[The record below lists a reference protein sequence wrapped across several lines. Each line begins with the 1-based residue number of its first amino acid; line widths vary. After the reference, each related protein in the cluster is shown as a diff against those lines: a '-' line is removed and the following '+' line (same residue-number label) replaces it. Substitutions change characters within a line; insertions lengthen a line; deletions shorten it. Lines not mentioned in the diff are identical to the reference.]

1 MTHTH
6 LVESPTGHSWN
17 VVLAS
22 CTRDERESL
31 LSSVQLGGEG
41 HVEMKAALFQSMTS
55 SSCLCSTHI
64 GESNVGPPREALGSV
79 PLRLSMPYEGDR
91 RMVQRRRTHKREH
104 EDAHRANLAVLD
116 ALAAV
121 QAI

>member
-1 MTHTH
+1 M
-6 LVESPTGHSWN
+6 
-17 VVLAS
+17 LAS

-41 HVEMKAALFQSMTS
+41 HVEMKPALLQSMTS

-64 GESNVGPPREALGSV
+64 GESNVGPPREALGSI
-79 PLRLSMPYEGDR
+79 PFRLSMPYEGNR

-104 EDAHRANLAVLD
+104 EGAHRAILAGVD